1 MSYFGY
7 KSYENEL
14 IKDILE
20 KSNKT
25 PLELIKRFSPINEEE
40 IETISLIS
48 SCELFFSEE
57 AYIYKIYWGLLVYY
71 LSKNIKIESKWL
83 KIGLL
88 IYCHLE
94 KEIIEDD
101 FLNKNWLSI
110 HRRKVELEN
119 EKNIIIKE
127 LKNNESNNLTHVN
140 IKII

>member
-119 EKNIIIKE
+119 EKNIIMKE